1 MKFSTVARV
10 GEDARFGEGS
20 RKTALSVVERSG
32 KTIIASVDEEGFPN
46 LKAMLKPR
54 EQDGL
59 SVFYFTTNTSSMRV
73 RQYLNNPKASIYFY
87 DARFFRGVMLK
98 GTMEVLQDAASK
110 ERIWQ
115 DGDTMY
121 YPLGVTD
128 PDYCVLRFTAK
139 SGRLYENF
147 SSVDFSV

>member
-1 MKFSTVARV
+1 MAKDPV
-10 GEDARFGEGS
+10 
-20 RKTALSVVERSG
+20 KTALSVVERSG
-32 KTIIASVDEEGFPN
+32 KAIIGSVDEEGFPN

-59 SVFYFTTNTSSMRV
+59 RVFYFTTNTSSMRV

-98 GTMEVLQDAASK
+98 GTMEVLQDPASK

-121 YPLGVTD
+121 YPL
-128 PDYCVLRFTAK
+128 
-139 SGRLYENF
+139 
-147 SSVDFSV
+147 